1 MVLCV
6 LGGDRVGIRK
16 RSNLNEE
23 EAIVPMKKKIEDL
36 QVDIEQ
42 TSDMIV
48 RIQEEQNKNLEE
60 RNQITH
66 QLKARQTELDEI
78 KKQHD
83 TLSKEHIGLLNNYER
98 DKKLLKN
105 LKSDAEETKKFIMN
119 EIESLKKQKDIVIE
133 EHKKLTDE
141 RESLKDM
148 REELI
153 NLILIGKKAKVL
165 NQDKRMNFENPL
177 QLNQDLSSISLR
189 KFKEI
194 LKTLKAEF
202 EFASI

>member
-1 MVLCV
+1 M
-6 LGGDRVGIRK
+6 GIRK